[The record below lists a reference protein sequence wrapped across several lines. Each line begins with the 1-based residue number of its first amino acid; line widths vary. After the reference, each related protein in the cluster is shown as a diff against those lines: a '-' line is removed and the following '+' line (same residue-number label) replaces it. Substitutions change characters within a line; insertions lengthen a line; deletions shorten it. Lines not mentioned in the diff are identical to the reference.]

1 MLFRSIMKT
10 SNATLALFDVEYL
23 EESKP
28 VLENFLQRNLSLA
41 EVEEFIQNFLE
52 LEELVR
58 KLNKVPQE

>member
-1 MLFRSIMKT
+1 MKT

-52 LEELVR
+52 LEEFVR

>member
-1 MLFRSIMKT
+1 MKT

>member
-1 MLFRSIMKT
+1 MKT

-41 EVEEFIQNFLE
+41 ELEEFIQNFLE

-58 KLNKVPQE
+58 KLNKVAQE

>member
-1 MLFRSIMKT
+1 MAP
-10 SNATLALFDVEYL
+10 NATLALFDVEYL

-41 EVEEFIQNFLE
+41 EVEEFIQNFLG

>member
-1 MLFRSIMKT
+1 MKT

-28 VLENFLQRNLSLA
+28 VLENFIQRNLSLA

-52 LEELVR
+52 LEEFVR